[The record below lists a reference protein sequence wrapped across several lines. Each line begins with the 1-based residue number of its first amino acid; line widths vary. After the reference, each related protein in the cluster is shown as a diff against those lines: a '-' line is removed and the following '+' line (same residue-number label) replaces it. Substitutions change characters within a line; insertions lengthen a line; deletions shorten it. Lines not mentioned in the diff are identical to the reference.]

1 MFEFTSRNVR
11 FPPIADIR
19 IAHHSAPKIKKLAS
33 LLFLTLAL
41 GGCGTT
47 TPLPAEGPRY
57 VYYLHGKLI
66 EDLGPAG
73 VSPRFGAYDY
83 AGIIRAFDRAGLT
96 VISEVRP
103 KDTDP
108 SAYADKIV
116 AEIRN
121 KLATGVPAENIT
133 IVGASKGSVI
143 AMLVSTRLRA
153 NGVRYVFL
161 ANCNDWMER
170 TFAPRF
176 TGDVLSIYEASD
188 DIGQSC
194 RPIAMRSAALK
205 RFEEIRLDTG
215 LGHGIVYRP
224 LSEWV
229 GPTAAWAKQGRYR

>member
-1 MFEFTSRNVR
+1 MLAIAISGCAPAL
-11 FPPIADIR
+11 PPKAN
-19 IAHHSAPKIKKLAS
+19 A
-33 LLFLTLAL
+33 
-41 GGCGTT
+41 
-47 TPLPAEGPRY
+47 PRY
-57 VYYLHGKLI
+57 LFYLHGKII
-66 EDLGPAG
+66 EDLGPTG

-83 AGIIRAFDRAGLT
+83 PGIIRAFDGAGLT
-96 VISEVRP
+96 VVSEVRR

-108 SAYADKIV
+108 SVYADKIV
-116 AEIRN
+116 AQIRN

-133 IVGASKGSVI
+133 VVGASKGSVI

-161 ANCNDWMER
+161 ASCNDWMER

-176 TGDVLSIYEASD
+176 TGDVLSIYELSD
-188 DIGQSC
+188 DIGRSC
-194 RPIAMRSAALK
+194 RPIAMRSPALR

-229 GPTAAWAKQGRYR
+229 DPATAWANQRNSR

>member
-1 MFEFTSRNVR
+1 MKT
-11 FPPIADIR
+11 
-19 IAHHSAPKIKKLAS
+19 LAS
-33 LLFLTLAL
+33 FLLLAL
-41 GGCGTT
+41 ALSGCGTAV
-47 TPLPAEGPRY
+47 PRPAEGPRY

-83 AGIIRAFDRAGLT
+83 VGILRAFDGAGLT
-96 VISEVRP
+96 VISEVRR

-121 KLATGVPAENIT
+121 KLAGGVPADNIT
-133 IVGASKGSVI
+133 IVGASKGAVI
-143 AMLVSTRLRA
+143 AMLVSTRLRV

-188 DIGQSC
+188 DLGQSC
-194 RPIAMRSAALK
+194 RPIAMRSPALR

-215 LGHGIVYRP
+215 LGHGIVYRS
-224 LSEWV
+224 LIDWV
-229 GPTAAWAKQGRYR
+229 DPATAWAKQKNSP